1 VDCGG
6 FVAAYW
12 GEEVPHM
19 VEPNPKFA
27 TGISPRSIWADSGT
41 TEKEAVLKG
50 IGQRMVPENDYD
62 CESRADPARRGV
74 DPIFKM
80 SFRP

>member
-1 VDCGG
+1 
-6 FVAAYW
+6 
-12 GEEVPHM
+12 M
-19 VEPNPKFA
+19 
-27 TGISPRSIWADSGT
+27 

-74 DPIFKM
+74 DAIFKM